1 MYMCRHMCEV
11 VHVWRSENISLKLLF
26 FFHYGDDRI
35 QTSRLMQQ
43 GLLPAESCR
52 QLLKF
57 ISI

>member
-1 MYMCRHMCEV
+1 MCRHMCEV